1 MKSMTGYGKSQI
13 TDNDLNVVVE
23 IKSVNNRNRDLRI
36 RLPHT
41 LNPLELQFR
50 KLLESQIN
58 RGSIDV
64 YIAYEDLVQE
74 SKIKLDLG
82 EAKGYLNVYQEI
94 EELCDESI
102 NSKALLLARN
112 NAVFIKDNHD
122 VDQQRFVPVFEEA
135 IKLAIEEF
143 NDSRL
148 NEGKHLNADLT
159 DRIKSMQNVLAEI
172 KEHADKVVDYHR
184 QKLLE
189 RITDLLTENLEE
201 YYDGQR
207 VAAEMAIFADK
218 ADISEEITRLDS
230 HLNQFN
236 NLLQESSPIGKNLDF
251 LVQEILRE
259 TNTIG
264 SKANYLEITKL
275 VVELKTNIEKIR
287 EQVQNIE

>member
-1 MKSMTGYGKSQI
+1 MQ
-13 TDNDLNVVVE
+13 
-23 IKSVNNRNRDLRI
+23 
-36 RLPHT
+36 
-41 LNPLELQFR
+41 
-50 KLLESQIN
+50 
-58 RGSIDV
+58 
-64 YIAYEDLVQE
+64 
-74 SKIKLDLG
+74 IKLWIIIVKNCL
-82 EAKGYLNVYQEI
+82 K
-94 EELCDESI
+94 
-102 NSKALLLARN
+102 
-112 NAVFIKDNHD
+112 
-122 VDQQRFVPVFEEA
+122 
-135 IKLAIEEF
+135 
-143 NDSRL
+143 
-148 NEGKHLNADLT
+148 
-159 DRIKSMQNVLAEI
+159 
-172 KEHADKVVDYHR
+172 
-184 QKLLE
+184 